1 MSNKQIILRTFN
13 YIKPY
18 RTSFW
23 IGTFFYSGQQFI
35 FPLINSIYIGGV
47 TAAILNSNLSGILSS
62 TWLMLIMLLVSTIL
76 IGFGAYLNAI
86 MRTYATRDM
95 SIDLFK
101 AFIKSGIESQK
112 HSGEGIAALN
122 TDITTASGIYD
133 GALFAFLMSVIAA
146 TFSVITVFI
155 IDWRMGFGALA
166 VGLLSL
172 LVQSRFAAPLAKL
185 GKAQLEANAESVKSF
200 SDILAGALAVRAFN
214 RQERSLFRFDTE
226 SGKLKKIAFKQA
238 FLGMWQDLFTTV
250 QGWLTTIVVFAL
262 GGWLAVSGET
272 DLALIMMV
280 FPLAGAVSSAMSQIG
295 SAVAGFQPPIVA
307 ARRVFDVIDFAAETE
322 KPTLVKSVD
331 WSGKYDITM
340 NNLSFSYKD
349 ASTEALKEISLSIA
363 ENKMIAFVGES
374 GSGKSTLLRVIIGMY
389 ERGDLDMK
397 LGDLSFTSDCIYD
410 WRSHFA
416 YVDQSCK
423 LFDMSIA
430 ENIAMGVQGDVSEAD
445 IQEAA
450 KRAAAHDFISELSEG
465 YSTSCGE
472 KGANLSGGQ
481 KQRIAIARALCRKAP
496 VLVFDEAT
504 SALDP
509 ESERGII
516 ETIEDLRNDHT
527 VLITSHHLH
536 TIMTADLIVV
546 LDDGRI
552 TEQGTHSQLIDKS
565 GIYKRLLEESKENGV
580 VK

>member
-1 MSNKQIILRTFN
+1 
-13 YIKPY
+13 
-18 RTSFW
+18 
-23 IGTFFYSGQQFI
+23 
-35 FPLINSIYIGGV
+35 
-47 TAAILNSNLSGILSS
+47 
-62 TWLMLIMLLVSTIL
+62 
-76 IGFGAYLNAI
+76 
-86 MRTYATRDM
+86 
-95 SIDLFK
+95 
-101 AFIKSGIESQK
+101 
-112 HSGEGIAALN
+112 
-122 TDITTASGIYD
+122 
-133 GALFAFLMSVIAA
+133 
-146 TFSVITVFI
+146 
-155 IDWRMGFGALA
+155 MGFGALA

-185 GKAQLEANAESVKSF
+185 GKARLEANAESVKSL
-200 SDILAGALAVRAFN
+200 SNILAGALAIRAFN
-214 RQERSLFRFDTE
+214 RQERSLIQFDSE

-238 FLGMWQDLFTTV
+238 FIGMWQDLFTTV

-262 GGWLAVSGET
+262 GGWLAVSGEI
-272 DLALIMMV
+272 DFALIMMV

-295 SAVAGFQPPIVA
+295 SAIAGFQPPIVA
-307 ARRVFDVIDFAAETE
+307 ARRVFDVIDSGSVPDRASTA
-322 KPTLVKSVD
+322 KPVD
-331 WSGKYDITM
+331 WSGKYDIGL
-340 NNLSFSYKD
+340 NNISFSYKD

-374 GSGKSTLLRVIIGMY
+374 GSGKSTLLRVIVGMY
-389 ERGDLDMK
+389 ERGELDMK

-450 KRAAAHDFISELSEG
+450 KRAMAHDFITELPEG
-465 YSTSCGE
+465 YASSCGE
-472 KGANLSGGQ
+472 KGASLSGGQ

-516 ETIEDLRNDHT
+516 ETIEDLRSDHT

-536 TIMTADLIVV
+536 TITSADLIVV
-546 LDDGRI
+546 LDEGRI
-552 TEQGTHSQLIDKS
+552 SEKGTHEQLLEKS
-565 GIYKRLLEESKENGV
+565 GIYKRLLEESGV
-580 VK
+580 